1 MAKPIYILNGPN
13 LDLLGKREPEIYG
26 AQSLADIAQAL
37 EDKARELGLEIVF
50 RQSNHEGELV
60 DWVREAGEKGAAL
73 IINAAAYTHSSVALL
88 DAILASGLP
97 CIEVHLSN
105 IYRREAFRHH
115 SYISKAATGVICGLG
130 SKGYELAL
138 LALAERLKENR

>member
-138 LALAERLKENR
+138 LALAERLEENR